1 MRWGSGVPLAAAP
14 RLVCTTS
21 QWACRSALLQQVG
34 LLYLTDAGRLHELMV
49 HLGLAVE
56 EEGAG
61 ED

>member
-1 MRWGSGVPLAAAP
+1 MPLAAAP